1 MLFYV
6 SRKHSFLPEY
16 SFRNGNFLEVV
27 DSTKLLGVYLSSDLS
42 WNYNTSQITRKAMSR
57 LWLIWRMKSLK
68 IDTNIIYDYYVKEIR
83 PVLEYAVPV
92 WSSGI
97 SLRNSDDIEKVQ
109 TIVFRIILGSS
120 YCNYP
125 DACNFLNS

>member
-1 MLFYV
+1 M
-6 SRKHSFLPEY
+6 
-16 SFRNGNFLEVV
+16 
-27 DSTKLLGVYLSSDLS
+27 
-42 WNYNTSQITRKAMSR
+42 
-57 LWLIWRMKSLK
+57 K

-109 TIVFRIILGSS
+109 TIAFRIILGSS
-120 YCNYP
+120 YSTPC
-125 DACNFLNS
+125 